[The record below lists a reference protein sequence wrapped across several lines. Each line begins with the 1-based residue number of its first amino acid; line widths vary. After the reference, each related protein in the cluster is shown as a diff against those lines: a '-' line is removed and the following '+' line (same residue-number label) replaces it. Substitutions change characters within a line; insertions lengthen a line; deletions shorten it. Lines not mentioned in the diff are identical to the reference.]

1 MLKLSRM
8 PSGEPEIFASI
19 QGEGASAGTPSVFVR
34 LSLCN
39 LACSWCDTA
48 YTWDWKRYDPKVE
61 IVEAQVCDVV
71 ARVESLAGG
80 AIRNAVLTGGEPL
93 QQQGQ
98 LGALAT
104 ALKSRG
110 FRLEVETNGTFV
122 PDETLARAI
131 DQWNVSPKLANS
143 GNSCEK
149 RERPEAMEWFAER
162 PNAYFKLVMTDSNNL
177 AEADELLGRYAVPP
191 ERVLLMAEG
200 RAPSVQLDRSRWL
213 VGACQERGYRYTPRL
228 HVLLWGDE
236 RGR

>member
-48 YTWDWKRYDPKVE
+48 YTWDWKRYDPKAE
-61 IVEAQVCDVV
+61 IVERDVDKV
-71 ARVESLAGG
+71 LARVEALAGH
-80 AIRNAVLTGGEPL
+80 AIRNVVLTGGEPL
-93 QQQGQ
+93 QQQEP
-98 LGALAT
+98 LGELAS
-104 ALKSRG
+104 ALKTCG
-110 FRLEVETNGTFV
+110 FRLEIETNGTFV
-122 PDETLARAI
+122 PSETLAAAI

-143 GNSCEK
+143 GNPTEK
-149 RERPEAMEWFAER
+149 RERPNALGWFAAR
-162 PNAYFKLVMTDSNNL
+162 PNALFKLVVSEPDDL
-177 AEADELLGRYAVPP
+177 VEIDGLLGRYGVPAQQ
-191 ERVLLMAEG
+191 VLLMAEG
-200 RAPSVQLDRSRWL
+200 RTASVQMERSRWL
-213 VGACQERGYRYTPRL
+213 VGACQARGYRYTPRL

>member
-48 YTWDWKRYDPKVE
+48 YTWNWKRYDPKVE
-61 IVEAQVCDVV
+61 IVEAEVDDVL
-71 ARVESLAGG
+71 ARVETLAGA
-80 AIRNAVLTGGEPL
+80 AIRNVVLTGGEPL
-93 QQQGQ
+93 QQQAP

-104 ALKSRG
+104 ALKARG
-110 FRLEVETNGTFV
+110 YRLEVETNGTYV
-122 PDETLARAI
+122 PSDELAATI
-131 DQWNVSPKLANS
+131 DQWNVSPKLASS
-143 GNSCEK
+143 GNPDQK
-149 RERPEAMEWFAER
+149 RLVPKALDWFAGQ
-162 PNAYFKLVMTDSNNL
+162 PNAFVKLVVTDPGDL
-177 AEADELLGRYAVPP
+177 DEVDGLIGTYGVPAD
-191 ERVLLMAEG
+191 RVLLMAEG
-200 RAPSVQLDRSRWL
+200 RAPVAQLERSRWL